1 MTTWQV
7 PSFPPRSPWRLPD
20 GGPGSLDHRVGG
32 GGGKLRR
39 LPAALPVTKQR
50 HEHSPS
56 IRPGVGDTRGR
67 GRFLNLCVA
76 AHVVPGN
83 ARCPGPGGCEGLW
96 KVSAR
101 PPAAPNRRENVPNAW
116 AQPGAVVLCLSK
128 ASEPAGAFRKPV
140 SAPRAPSCAL
150 CSLGGHLAAFPLI

>member
-1 MTTWQV
+1 MGSWIPGPPPWGWGRKAAPLARC
-7 PSFPPRSPWRLPD
+7 PSR
-20 GGPGSLDHRVGG
+20 
-32 GGGKLRR
+32 
-39 LPAALPVTKQR
+39 TKQGN
-50 HEHSPS
+50 EHSPS

-83 ARCPGPGGCEGLW
+83 ARCPGPGGCERLW